1 MLECTLDEVPELAGA
16 LALSGANADGYVPLL
31 DAVAERFGV
40 APTQVATAVGCSG
53 ANFLTV
59 AALVRP
65 GDEVI
70 VERPTYDP
78 LLGMAALLGA
88 TVKRFDRTFD
98 DGYRVD
104 PDRVARLTTTRT
116 RLIAVTS
123 PNNPTGVRIDEEAL
137 TAVAALAARVGAYVL
152 VDEVYRD
159 APRVGPVDRP
169 GPRPPN
175 VISTNSLTKSF
186 GLNALRCGWAI
197 GAPDVIE
204 RLRRMRDL
212 VDVIGPPPTERM
224 AAAAFGILDRL
235 EARAQAVLAANV
247 PRIDCLL
254 ASRPE
259 LEWVQPNGGL
269 IVFPR
274 FADGRDATGFVDR
287 LAAEFDTAVAPGRFF
302 EAPSHFRLAASG
314 WPPMVEA
321 GLARL
326 EAALSWVG
334 T

>member
-1 MLECTLDEVPELAGA
+1 VEPA
-16 LALSGANADGYVPLL
+16 
-31 DAVAERFGV
+31 
-40 APTQVATAVGCSG
+40 QVATAVGCSG
-53 ANFLTV
+53 ANFLAV

-78 LLGMAALLGA
+78 LLGMAALFGA
-88 TVKRFDRTFD
+88 AVKRFDRTFD
-98 DGYRVD
+98 DRYRVD
-104 PDRVARLTTTRT
+104 PDRVTRLITPRT
-116 RLIAVTS
+116 RLIAMTS

-137 TAVAALAARVGAYVL
+137 TASARRAGEVGAFVL

-159 APRVGPVDRP
+159 APRSGPVGRP

-175 VISTNSLTKSF
+175 VVSTNSLTKSY

-197 GAPDVIE
+197 AAPAVIE

-224 AAAAFGILDRL
+224 AAAAFGVLDRL
-235 EARAQAVLAANV
+235 EARARAVLAANV
-247 PRIDCLL
+247 PHVERFL

-259 LEWVQPNGGL
+259 LEWVEPDGGSL
-269 IVFPR
+269 FFPR
-274 FADGRDATGFVDR
+274 FADGRDASPFAER
-287 LAAEFDTAVAPGRFF
+287 LASRFDTAVAPGRFF

-314 WPPMVEA
+314 RPSMVEA
-321 GLARL
+321 ALERL
-326 EAALSWVG
+326 DEALSSIDR
-334 T
+334 